1 MNFRKADWAAYVRET
16 EAEFRRIPLP
26 TYCGAGEKVFRGVLL
41 TALKHAIPAGFRR
54 DFVPGL
60 SRETVELIHERDSLR
75 STDPHDAGIEVMNQE
90 IARLIAQNKRDIW
103 REKVKAAHDHAE
115 PSRFWNLLRGLSG
128 KKAHVPSN
136 QPISF
141 DPDSCSN
148 PKVNADKFLKQYV
161 LAPRSDPMNQKVLR
175 RLHLNHPID
184 HSYTPFT
191 SAQTLEAIN
200 HASSSTAKGPDG
212 LTSIHL
218 KHLGPAGIA
227 YLTAVYNLSVR
238 DAVIPA
244 I

>member
-1 MNFRKADWAAYVRET
+1 LRKTRG
-16 EAEFRRIPLP
+16 
-26 TYCGAGEKVFRGVLL
+26 TYGK
-41 TALKHAIPAGFRR
+41 
-54 DFVPGL
+54 
-60 SRETVELIHERDSLR
+60 
-75 STDPHDAGIEVMNQE
+75 
-90 IARLIAQNKRDIW
+90 
-103 REKVKAAHDHAE
+103 KVKAAGDHAE

-141 DPDSCSN
+141 DSDSCSN
-148 PKVNADKFLKQYV
+148 PKVIADKFLKQYV
-161 LAPRSDPMNQKVLR
+161 PAPRSDPINRKVLR

-227 YLTAVYNLSVR
+227 YLMAVYNLSVR

-244 I
+244 IWKTALILPILKPGKPPSLGSSYRPISLLSPLVRSLSVSSS